1 MNKLLDLILLRVL
14 VRATKLITVHLF
26 NFYIVYSNDA
36 VKMFMFDNKH
46 IIPKV

>member
-1 MNKLLDLILLRVL
+1 MNKLLDLI
-14 VRATKLITVHLF
+14 TKLITVHLF
-26 NFYIVYSNDA
+26 YFYIVYSNDA